1 MHWECIQLYRFKC
14 NLCLHFKKNRSYGNM
29 VCYINNQGWIWRGW
43 WKKPQARPFSRTHH
57 TVEEP
62 PSPFSHF
69 HAKHFKLPPRLYT
82 KGALNQTF
90 CGKYDIS
97 CRITSILHALIP
109 TYLFSRTSK
118 NLVGSFFVPSSN
130 SKDWNS
136 LVFLLFLCVI
146 SKSMASLDALQ
157 LAGCSFQDKKN
168 GTRKPMLS
176 SATRNLR

>member
-1 MHWECIQLYRFKC
+1 MEIWFATLTIKAGLTGVV
-14 NLCLHFKKNRSYGNM
+14 KKTSSKTFLKNASHSRRTPLP
-29 VCYINNQGWIWRGW
+29 IL
-43 WKKPQARPFSRTHH
+43 PFSCKT
-57 TVEEP
+57 
-62 PSPFSHF
+62 
-69 HAKHFKLPPRLYT
+69 FKLPPRLYT